1 MQLEIRPRVEERG
14 PGGNVSLGVFSAW
27 MEPEVRRSRKTRASR
42 PGPHIQIGRKI
53 LTFFFLIDE
62 IKFISYG
69 KTRKI

>member
-1 MQLEIRPRVEERG
+1 MSMKMGRGERG
-14 PGGNVSLGVFSAW
+14 GKDENRSSIAAEF

-42 PGPHIQIGRKI
+42 PGPHMQIGRKI